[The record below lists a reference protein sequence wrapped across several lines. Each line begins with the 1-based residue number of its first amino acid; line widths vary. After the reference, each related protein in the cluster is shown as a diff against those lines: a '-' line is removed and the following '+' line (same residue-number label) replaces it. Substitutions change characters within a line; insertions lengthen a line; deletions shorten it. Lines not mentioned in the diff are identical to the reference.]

1 VYTWLQTI
9 GMAWEEAKESA
20 AKENIG
26 VEVWPNVSTTQD
38 YLSLSKTWL
47 LLADTIL
54 YLLRPRTAI
63 SH

>member
-1 VYTWLQTI
+1 
-9 GMAWEEAKESA
+9 MAWEEAKESA